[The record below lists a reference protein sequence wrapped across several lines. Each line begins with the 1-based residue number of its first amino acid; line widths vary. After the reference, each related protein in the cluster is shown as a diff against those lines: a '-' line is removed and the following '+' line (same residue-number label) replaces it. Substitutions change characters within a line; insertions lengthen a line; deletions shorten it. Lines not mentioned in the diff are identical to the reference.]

1 MNSGPG
7 GGRPPSGLF
16 YWQSYL
22 QENLGIVDLNS
33 VAVVLTIFLAIFTQ
47 SLTGF
52 GTGLV
57 SMALLPALVDIR
69 TAAPLVALTAGTL
82 EFALVIR
89 YRDTLNIQSVWQ
101 LLLAAIVG
109 IPLGIELLRNLDERV
124 VLTCLGILL
133 VAYPLYV
140 FGSPQLPKLEGR
152 PWPYAFGFVAGLLGG
167 AYNTSGPPLIIFGDS
182 QRWAHAE
189 FKANLQG
196 FFLLNDVL
204 VITSH
209 ALSGNLTPAVWQYYL
224 LTLPG
229 VALGMVGGLALGR
242 LINPATFRTIVLALL
257 IVLGLRMILGAL
269 MVGG

>member
-7 GGRPPSGLF
+7 GGRPRSGLF

-89 YRDTLNIQSVWQ
+89 YRDTLSFCSTMCW
-101 LLLAAIVG
+101 
-109 IPLGIELLRNLDERV
+109 
-124 VLTCLGILL
+124 
-133 VAYPLYV
+133 
-140 FGSPQLPKLEGR
+140 
-152 PWPYAFGFVAGLLGG
+152 
-167 AYNTSGPPLIIFGDS
+167 
-182 QRWAHAE
+182 
-189 FKANLQG
+189 
-196 FFLLNDVL
+196 
-204 VITSH
+204 
-209 ALSGNLTPAVWQYYL
+209 
-224 LTLPG
+224 
-229 VALGMVGGLALGR
+229 
-242 LINPATFRTIVLALL
+242 
-257 IVLGLRMILGAL
+257 
-269 MVGG
+269 